1 MTKTLEETKIQQIDI
16 NEIVVNERMR
26 AERDIQPLKDSI
38 ENLGGLIHPITIDKE
53 KNLIAGY
60 HRYMACKDL
69 GWSTIPVYIVDIDKE
84 LAEIDENLIRSNLS
98 TLETAQQLLKRKEI
112 YEKKYPDSTAENIK
126 RNNFASKREKYMSVY
141 TTKSFTRE
149 MANKVNKTQ
158 RWVQNHVQIGKNLAP
173 ETVNKL
179 KGTSLENNFILLQN
193 ISKKGPEEQL
203 KYVETYLLNEYKP
216 KTKKQPKLLNI
227 RYKIDFRL
235 KMVVV
240 NNEWVQ
246 LPEGYDID
254 NKSYNQMIKDMENL
268 STAN

>member
-112 YEKKYPDSTAENIK
+112 YEKNI
-126 RNNFASKREKYMSVY
+126 
-141 TTKSFTRE
+141 
-149 MANKVNKTQ
+149 
-158 RWVQNHVQIGKNLAP
+158 L
-173 ETVNKL
+173 TV
-179 KGTSLENNFILLQN
+179 
-193 ISKKGPEEQL
+193 
-203 KYVETYLLNEYKP
+203 
-216 KTKKQPKLLNI
+216 
-227 RYKIDFRL
+227 
-235 KMVVV
+235 
-240 NNEWVQ
+240 
-246 LPEGYDID
+246 LPRI
-254 NKSYNQMIKDMENL
+254 
-268 STAN
+268 